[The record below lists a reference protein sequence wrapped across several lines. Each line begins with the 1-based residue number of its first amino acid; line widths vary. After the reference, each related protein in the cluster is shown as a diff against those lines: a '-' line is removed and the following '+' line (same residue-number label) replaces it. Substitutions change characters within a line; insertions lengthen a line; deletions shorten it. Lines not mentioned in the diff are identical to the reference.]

1 MVMLAGKI
9 FAASAAARVMPDDF
23 IDEIAENPVQHDAHA
38 GREPPVAMGVQAAV
52 IGQDIVNELESWI
65 NEFIEGAGIPL
76 VLKGCLAQKFTI
88 FPDRHIHA
96 EIKTGLE
103 RRIYINQLHAAG
115 IMNHVPQGAAC
126 EGGQDIKVVC
136 ANQGIRPAICQA
148 APLDAFHDSRADNGL
163 WRIREKPFPVFPGE
177 GQICLEQP
185 DYFGLLRP
193 GESLALHDL

>member
-1 MVMLAGKI
+1 MRMRG
-9 FAASAAARVMPDDF
+9 ASRQSQWAYRQPSSAR
-23 IDEIAENPVQHDAHA
+23 
-38 GREPPVAMGVQAAV
+38 
-52 IGQDIVNELESWI
+52 DIVNELESWI

-76 VLKGCLAQKFTI
+76 VLVKAVWRRNSPLSPTGI
-88 FPDRHIHA
+88 SA

-136 ANQGIRPAICQA
+136 ANQVFAQPSARPRRST
-148 APLDAFHDSRADNGL
+148 LFRDSRLITGFGGSAKSL
-163 WRIREKPFPVFPGE
+163 SCISGE
-177 GQICLEQP
+177 GKICLEQP